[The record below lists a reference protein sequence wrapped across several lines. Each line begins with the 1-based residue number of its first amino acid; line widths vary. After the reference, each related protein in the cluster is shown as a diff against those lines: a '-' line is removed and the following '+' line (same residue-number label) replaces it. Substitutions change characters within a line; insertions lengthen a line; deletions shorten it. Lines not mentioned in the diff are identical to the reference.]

1 VEQSVALDRVF
12 EYVWRNV
19 HSPVVAFSGGG
30 PRLGELNAHE
40 PNRQI
45 LYNQSLD
52 ERRREPW
59 R

>member
-1 VEQSVALDRVF
+1 VSEC
-12 EYVWRNV
+12 
-19 HSPVVAFSGGG
+19 AFSGGGVSGGG